1 MPAESTIRIIIG
13 VSGRHRR
20 SLMKNLILSNV
31 PPCEG
36 YIVEVD
42 GKFESEYGTLTGA
55 LKAGL
60 ELREKFPH
68 NQVKVYDAKERTR
81 TVVELSQ

>member
-1 MPAESTIRIIIG
+1 
-13 VSGRHRR
+13 
-20 SLMKNLILSNV
+20 MKNLILSNV

-68 NQVKVYDAKERTR
+68 NQVKV
-81 TVVELSQ
+81 

>member
-1 MPAESTIRIIIG
+1 MPAEYKIRTIIG

-20 SLMKNLILSNV
+20 SLMKNHILSNV

-36 YIVEVD
+36 YIVEID
-42 GKFESEYGTLTGA
+42 GKFESEYGTLMGA

-68 NQVKVYDAKERTR
+68 VQVKVHDANEQTR

>member
-1 MPAESTIRIIIG
+1 
-13 VSGRHRR
+13 
-20 SLMKNLILSNV
+20 MKNDISTNV
-31 PPCEG
+31 QPCEG
-36 YIVEVD
+36 YIIEID

-68 NQVKVYDAKERTR
+68 VQVKVHDANEQTR

>member
-1 MPAESTIRIIIG
+1 
-13 VSGRHRR
+13 
-20 SLMKNLILSNV
+20 MKNHILSNA

-36 YIVEVD
+36 YIVEID

-68 NQVKVYDAKERTR
+68 VQVKVHDANEQTR